1 MCYDN
6 IQGVITMPVPF
17 IKIRS
22 SHDDNPDKTNFYMH
36 THDTHE
42 IFCFLGGEA
51 KYCVEGT
58 IYAMSPGDIFLM
70 KKGEA
75 HSLLLT
81 SSRPYDR
88 LYVNFNEDAI
98 LKRYSSKITEF
109 IDKKPLGNYN
119 RYPSLVF
126 KNNNCI
132 FYLNQILKN
141 KDIDEQRLYL
151 TVLLVE
157 LMNCPRNYIK
167 VESTV
172 EIIRSIT
179 EFINL
184 HLKDD
189 ITIDMLCKKFHI
201 SKTHLS
207 RKFKST
213 TGSTISKYILKKRL
227 ILANELMAKGISPTN
242 IYTECGFRD
251 YTTFYRAYKEIYN
264 CSPKH
269 YKDLHSI

>member
-1 MCYDN
+1 
-6 IQGVITMPVPF
+6 MPVPF
-17 IKIRS
+17 IRVRS
-22 SHDDNPDKTNFYMH
+22 HHDENPDKTNFHMH

-58 IYAMSPGDIFLM
+58 IYTMSPRDIFLM

-98 LKRYSSKITEF
+98 LKRYASKITEF
-109 IDKKPLGNYN
+109 IDKKPLGEYN
-119 RYPSLVF
+119 RYSSSVF
-126 KNNNCI
+126 ENNNCI
-132 FYLNQILKN
+132 FCLNQLLKTQN
-141 KDIDEQRLYL
+141 IDERRLYL

-157 LMNCPRNYIK
+157 LMNRPRNYIK
-167 VESTV
+167 HESTD
-172 EIIRSIT
+172 EIIRGIA
-179 EFINL
+179 EYINL

-189 ITIDMLCKKFHI
+189 ITIDLLCNKFHI

-213 TGSTISKYILKKRL
+213 TGSSISKYILRKKL
-227 ILANELMAKGISPTN
+227 ILPNDLMAKGIPPTN
-242 IYTECGFRD
+242 VYNECGFRE

-264 CSPKH
+264 CSPKQ
-269 YKDLHSI
+269 YKDII